1 MEDPTRKPDLKD
13 KNAFEEPEDKHDD
26 EYEVT
31 TDKEKREKDDEEKE
45 DIDEKKDT
53 EKPLIDDDS
62 VKIDIKS
69 GDEGTD
75 TATLPISDKKS
86 RDDNNAKKEK
96 PPMYL
101 FPITQMK
108 LAWTRSSNILEF
120 LLRATC
126 IVFSTLGWLLC
137 VGGFPFVSV
146 AMLVIGSVY
155 VDDCKAE
162 PNIPVYLIV
171 AGVLGT
177 LQHFMSVWTKYLPKD
192 SQGRMQ
198 EYRSYCRAV
207 DSVLHIFLA
216 IWFIC
221 GM

>member
-126 IVFSTLGWLLC
+126 IVFSTC
-137 VGGFPFVSV
+137 
-146 AMLVIGSVY
+146 SVY